1 MPNCS
6 LLAFIFEPK
15 GTGHGSLNST
25 LASRGSDPHHH
36 SSGYLLALGA
46 AMSVTSKAEAVRVPE
61 QSVESSASAVEWAA
75 IVGGALGAVGISI
88 ILFTLGS
95 GLGLSTVSPW
105 SFSNP
110 SPTTFGVVAGVW
122 LIITQWLASAL
133 GGYLT
138 GRLRTKWV
146 GIRTEEVFFRDSA
159 HGFLA
164 WALATVLAAVF
175 FALAAAAVASAPDA
189 TANAPSVSA
198 EAAEQARR
206 AAAAFSVF
214 TSLSLLIGAFIGSVS
229 GALGGYHRDEV

>member
-1 MPNCS
+1 M
-6 LLAFIFEPK
+6 A
-15 GTGHGSLNST
+15 
-25 LASRGSDPHHH
+25 
-36 SSGYLLALGA
+36 
-46 AMSVTSKAEAVRVPE
+46 VTSKAEAVRVPE

-75 IVGGALGAVGISI
+75 IVGGALAAVGISI

-95 GLGLSTVSPW
+95 GLGLSTISPW

-110 SPTTFGVVAGVW
+110 SPTTFGMVAGVW
-122 LIITQWLASAL
+122 LIVTQWIASAM

-146 GIRTEEVFFRDSA
+146 GIRTDEVFFRDTA

-164 WALATVLAAVF
+164 WALATVLVAAF
-175 FALAAAAVASAPDA
+175 FALAAAAVTAAPEA
-189 TANAPSVSA
+189 TANAASVSA

-214 TSLSLLIGAFIGSVS
+214 TALSLLIGAFIGSVS
-229 GALGGYHRDEV
+229 GALGGYHRDDV

>member
-1 MPNCS
+1 M
-6 LLAFIFEPK
+6 AI
-15 GTGHGSLNST
+15 ST
-25 LASRGSDPHHH
+25 KS
-36 SSGYLLALGA
+36 
-46 AMSVTSKAEAVRVPE
+46 EAVRVPE

-105 SFSNP
+105 SWLNP
-110 SPTTFGVVAGVW
+110 SPTTFGVVAAIW
-122 LIITQWLASAL
+122 LIVTQWLASAL

-146 GIRTEEVFFRDSA
+146 GIRTDEVFFRDTA

-164 WALATVLAAVF
+164 WALATVLVATF
-175 FALAAAAVASAPDA
+175 IALAASAAASAPEA
-189 TANAPSVSA
+189 TANAAAVSA
-198 EAAEQARR
+198 EAAEQARK

-214 TSLSLLIGAFIGSVS
+214 TALSLLVGAFIGCVS
-229 GALGGYHRDEV
+229 GALGGYHRDDV

>member
-1 MPNCS
+1 
-6 LLAFIFEPK
+6 
-15 GTGHGSLNST
+15 
-25 LASRGSDPHHH
+25 
-36 SSGYLLALGA
+36 
-46 AMSVTSKAEAVRVPE
+46 MSVTSKTEAVRVPE
-61 QSVESSASAVEWAA
+61 QSVESSVAAVEWAA

-105 SFSNP
+105 SFANP
-110 SPTTFGVVAGVW
+110 SPTTFGMVAAVW

-133 GGYLT
+133 GGYLA

-146 GIRTEEVFFRDSA
+146 GIRTDEVFFRDTA

-164 WALATVLAAVF
+164 WALATVLVAAF
-175 FALAAAAVASAPDA
+175 FGLAAAAVTVVPETA
-189 TANAPSVSA
+189 TGAASVSA

-206 AAAAFSVF
+206 AAVTFSFF
-214 TSLSLLIGAFIGSVS
+214 TALSLLIGAFVGGVS

>member
-1 MPNCS
+1 M
-6 LLAFIFEPK
+6 AV
-15 GTGHGSLNST
+15 
-25 LASRGSDPHHH
+25 A
-36 SSGYLLALGA
+36 
-46 AMSVTSKAEAVRVPE
+46 SKAEAVRVPE

-75 IVGGALGAVGISI
+75 IVGGALAAVGVSI

-110 SPTTFGVVAGVW
+110 SPTTFGMVAGVW

-146 GIRTEEVFFRDSA
+146 GIRTDEVFFRDTA

-164 WALATVLAAVF
+164 WALATVLVATF
-175 FALAAAAVASAPDA
+175 FALAAAAVTAAPEA
-189 TANAPSVSA
+189 TTNAASVSA

-214 TSLSLLIGAFIGSVS
+214 TALSLLIGAFIGAVS